1 MLSLVMRAIL
11 TRGDRPACIARDN
24 IAYRRIRYA
33 GEALAEVS
41 GGKLGTVM
49 HTKIAV
55 VFLALVIGTA
65 LAMGLAA
72 QGAGPGQRLVQS
84 AAEALGGRDR
94 ILAIKTLQIIGNG
107 ELAYFNGGGN
117 ITGDPDAP
125 QKWQKI
131 LEFTRT
137 IDLEHWRTRV
147 QQRLKMDFVFASTIG
162 QLGLNRTNETLD
174 GDVAYNIGGG
184 FLAAPVTGTPQPQ
197 PAGAAAA
204 RQRRVELLAHPV
216 TIVRAALDP
225 TSTLSNVRTQG
236 GLQLVDVTTAQ
247 RDILT
252 LAVHATSQLPAWV
265 SYVGPNANLGDVT
278 YRTAFVGYEP
288 ERGIQLPTGI
298 ATTIDF
304 RNVVQSKLHIDRN
317 ILDAPIDDLSA
328 PPSVRAA
335 RPLAG
340 PPEGGGTPQP
350 TKVADHVW
358 FLNGNTFFEFDDHLT
373 MVEANRTDAALQGI
387 LAAANALVPGK
398 RVTQVIQSHHHFD
411 HSVGLR
417 AAVAEG
423 LTIIS
428 RRGNEGIFREMVARP
443 ARLFPDA
450 LGRSPRQLKFIPV
463 DDHLKLKD
471 ATNEVDIYHILG
483 NYHMADGVIVH
494 VPRSNLLVEA
504 DLTTQD
510 WDYNWWGD
518 SLMNN
523 IEYRKIKVD
532 TNLAVHAQKPFP
544 LAEVVAAIEQQ
555 VRNAQAFCRRA
566 ADAQFFQPGCPIQY
580 NRPLPAASN

>member
-1 MLSLVMRAIL
+1 MRDRVVLLSLTLVTVATL
-11 TRGDRPACIARDN
+11 ASGQ
-24 IAYRRIRYA
+24 A
-33 GEALAEVS
+33 G
-41 GGKLGTVM
+41 
-49 HTKIAV
+49 
-55 VFLALVIGTA
+55 
-65 LAMGLAA
+65 
-72 QGAGPGQRLVQS
+72 QS
-84 AAEALGGRDR
+84 AAPALQLVTRAADALGGRDR
-94 ILAIKTLQIIGNG
+94 LLAVKTLQIFGYG

-117 ITGDPDAP
+117 ITGDPAAP
-125 QKWQKI
+125 QKWQKV
-131 LEFTRT
+131 LDYTRT
-137 IDLEHWRTRV
+137 IDLEHGRTRV
-147 QQRLKMDFVFASTIG
+147 QQRLKMDFVFASTVG

-174 GDVAYNIGGG
+174 GDTAYNIGGG
-184 FLAAPVTGTPQPQ
+184 FLAAPNTGSPQPQ

-204 RQRRVELLAHPV
+204 RQRRVELLAHPI

-225 TSTLSNVRTQG
+225 TSKLSNVRTQG
-236 GLQLVDVTTAQ
+236 ALQLVDVTVRQGDT
-247 RDILT
+247 LT
-252 LAVHATSQLPAWV
+252 LAVNATSHLPAWV

-288 ERGIQLPTGI
+288 ERGVELPTGI

-317 ILDAPIDDLSA
+317 IVDGPIDDLSA
-328 PPSVRAA
+328 PPSVRTP
-335 RPLAG
+335 RPPAG
-340 PPEGGGTPQP
+340 SPEAGSSTAKPV
-350 TKVADHVW
+350 KVADHVW

-373 MVEANRTDAALQGI
+373 MVEANRTDAALQAI

-450 LGRSPRQLKFIPV
+450 LGRNPKPLKFIPV

-471 ATNEVDIYHILG
+471 ATNEVDIYHIVG

-494 VPRSNLLVEA
+494 VPRSSLLVEA

-544 LAEVVAAIEQQ
+544 LAEVVAAIERQ

-566 ADAQFFQPGCPIQY
+566 ADAQFFQPGCPVQY
-580 NRPLPAASN
+580 NRPMSPASN

>member
-1 MLSLVMRAIL
+1 MYNRVVVLSVSVAISTAFVIRLGGQAAAPERQLVTRAA
-11 TRGDRPACIARDN
+11 D
-24 IAYRRIRYA
+24 
-33 GEALAEVS
+33 
-41 GGKLGTVM
+41 
-49 HTKIAV
+49 
-55 VFLALVIGTA
+55 
-65 LAMGLAA
+65 
-72 QGAGPGQRLVQS
+72 
-84 AAEALGGRDR
+84 ALGGRDR
-94 ILAIKTLQIIGNG
+94 VMALKTLQIIGYG

-125 QKWQKI
+125 QKWQKV
-131 LEFTRT
+131 LEYTRT

-147 QQRLKMDFVFASTIG
+147 QQRLKMDFVFASTVG

-184 FLAAPVTGTPQPQ
+184 FLAAPQPATPQPQ
-197 PAGAAAA
+197 PAGAAVA

-225 TSTLSNVRTQG
+225 MSKLSNLRKQG
-236 GLQLVDVTTAQ
+236 NLQIIDVTVRQGDT
-247 RDILT
+247 LT
-252 LAVHATSQLPAWV
+252 LAVNATTSLPAWV

-278 YRTAFVGYEP
+278 FRTAFVGYVP
-288 ERGIQLPTGI
+288 EKGIQLPTGF

-304 RNVVQSKLHIDRN
+304 RNVVQSKVYVDRN
-317 ILDAPIDDLSA
+317 IVDAPIDDLSA
-328 PPSVRAA
+328 PASVRSASSSQGAA
-335 RPLAG
+335 AG
-340 PPEGGGTPQP
+340 ANATLKPM
-350 TKVADHVW
+350 KVADHVW
-358 FLNGNTFFEFDDHLT
+358 YMNGNTFFEFDDHIT
-373 MVEANRTDAALQGI
+373 MVEANRPDAALQAI
-387 LAAANALVPGK
+387 LDVVNALVPGK

-417 AAVAEG
+417 AAVAQG
-423 LTIIS
+423 LTVIS

-443 ARLFPDA
+443 AKLFPDA
-450 LGRSPRQLKFIPV
+450 LGRSPKALKFIPV

-471 ATNEVDIYHILG
+471 STNEVDIYHIVG

-494 VPRSNLLVEA
+494 VPASNLLVEA

-544 LAEVVAAIEQQ
+544 LAEVVSAIERQ

-566 ADAQFFQPGCPIQY
+566 AEAQFFQPGCPIQY
-580 NRPLPAASN
+580 NRPLPPVSK